1 MSYVTELMD
10 NVKAACKLPSDY
22 ALAKKLDVT
31 PAAVSKWRLHRS
43 FPDWDSVFKMADLL
57 QLDDQNVVCKML
69 EEKNENPR
77 VINALRQAEAS

>member
-10 NVKAACKLPSDY
+10 NVKTACNLPSDY

-31 PAAVSKWRLHRS
+31 PAAVSKWRLRRS
-43 FPDWDSVFKMADLL
+43 FPDWNSIFKMADLL
-57 QLDDQNVVCKML
+57 QLNDQNVVCKIL

-77 VINALRQAEAS
+77 VINALRLATTP